1 MNEFFTSLCK
11 CVDKAQ
17 IEIKNSTMQVGQHD
31 PSYRPKSVIGMC
43 DLTQLTVSNLT
54 ELGCMK
60 TVLRYL
66 QLLCENHDTNM
77 QKFLRVSCPSMVK
90 ETIQFLESLCGG
102 TTAGLG
108 LISAYI
114 NKDNESLLI
123 QCLETLTEYCQGP
136 CNENQVG
143 LFILII
149 RVFVYLVRWFVC

>member
-1 MNEFFTSLCK
+1 MSFSLLSANVLTK
-11 CVDKAQ
+11 Q

-108 LISAYI
+108 LIS
-114 NKDNESLLI
+114 E
-123 QCLETLTEYCQGP
+123 
-136 CNENQVG
+136 
-143 LFILII
+143 
-149 RVFVYLVRWFVC
+149 VYQ